1 MHYCCVN
8 SHLMHYQL
16 LQFLRFSHY
25 DWFKVCMRSG
35 SVRLSFKEGTSGVVV
50 VAAAATRINI
60 RKAQRC
66 AKRFPSSFLLGWMN
80 FKRNNFNKKNSSC
93 KIIVYFEGSWIHV
106 FNILSVLNYKRV
118 NGDPR
123 LVRWHCQAIPM
134 TMN

>member
-1 MHYCCVN
+1 MLCCFLMTTTTPPSTIKKPYHHYCCILTCIFYHDIMHYCCVN

-50 VAAAATRINI
+50 VAAATRINI

-80 FKRNNFNKKNSSC
+80 FKRNNFNKKNLYA
-93 KIIVYFEGSWIHV
+93 K
-106 FNILSVLNYKRV
+106 
-118 NGDPR
+118 
-123 LVRWHCQAIPM
+123 
-134 TMN
+134 